1 MTVQNSSWNPLK
13 QQKILYPP
21 SNTNYL
27 YPSVYIIVLF
37 LLYFSCIELIK
48 VHIHQNKEQTWKIL
62 LIWNISFS
70 TCVPNYILQIYII
83 DRNSLKWKT
92 MKSRLLQFLVMKSI
106 KNCCTSIIWS
116 QAFFFYFYF
125 FFSDTETLYPFLI
138 MTCKWCFL
146 FLLLEMLFSDGKGT
160 ALTTYL
166 QLPAR
171 LNQGGSQLIVTF
183 NM

>member
-1 MTVQNSSWNPLK
+1 MKNNEVQTVTISSYEIY
-13 QQKILYPP
+13 QK
-21 SNTNYL
+21 
-27 YPSVYIIVLF
+27 
-37 LLYFSCIELIK
+37 LLYFYNLI
-48 VHIHQNKEQTWKIL
+48 
-62 LIWNISFS
+62 
-70 TCVPNYILQIYII
+70 
-83 DRNSLKWKT
+83 
-92 MKSRLLQFLVMKSI
+92 
-106 KNCCTSIIWS
+106 TSI
-116 QAFFFYFYF
+116 FFYFYF

-138 MTCKWCFL
+138 MICKLCFL

>member
-1 MTVQNSSWNPLK
+1 MKNNEVQTVTISSYEIY
-13 QQKILYPP
+13 QK
-21 SNTNYL
+21 
-27 YPSVYIIVLF
+27 
-37 LLYFSCIELIK
+37 LLYFYNLI
-48 VHIHQNKEQTWKIL
+48 
-62 LIWNISFS
+62 
-70 TCVPNYILQIYII
+70 
-83 DRNSLKWKT
+83 
-92 MKSRLLQFLVMKSI
+92 
-106 KNCCTSIIWS
+106 TSN
-116 QAFFFYFYF
+116 FFF

-146 FLLLEMLFSDGKGT
+146 FLLLVMLFSDGKGT

>member
-1 MTVQNSSWNPLK
+1 MKNNEVQTVTISSYEIY
-13 QQKILYPP
+13 QK
-21 SNTNYL
+21 
-27 YPSVYIIVLF
+27 
-37 LLYFSCIELIK
+37 LLYFYNLI
-48 VHIHQNKEQTWKIL
+48 
-62 LIWNISFS
+62 
-70 TCVPNYILQIYII
+70 
-83 DRNSLKWKT
+83 
-92 MKSRLLQFLVMKSI
+92 
-106 KNCCTSIIWS
+106 TSN
-116 QAFFFYFYF
+116 FFFF

-146 FLLLEMLFSDGKGT
+146 FLLLVMLFSDGKGT